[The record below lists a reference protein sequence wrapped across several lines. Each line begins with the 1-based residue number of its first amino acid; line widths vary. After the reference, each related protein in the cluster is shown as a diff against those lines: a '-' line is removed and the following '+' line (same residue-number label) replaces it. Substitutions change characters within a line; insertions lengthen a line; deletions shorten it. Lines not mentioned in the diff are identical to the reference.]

1 MSGQGFLFFPLNKK
15 KRQMRHNIIPD
26 SVYKIKSCV
35 PKDGEVVPL
44 KELVETV
51 KYLIKE
57 VERLSN
63 EVEEQT
69 TV

>member
-1 MSGQGFLFFPLNKK
+1 
-15 KRQMRHNIIPD
+15 MRHNIIPD
-26 SVYKIKSCV
+26 SVYKIKSCI